1 MVQALANNNINLT
14 TPEPVKVQDNA
25 SVLDFQRV
33 FDNKT
38 ASEEQASVNVE
49 IEEDTVV
56 SEEETA
62 ATITSEVEAEQV
74 LSGILQMIGVNEVV
88 NEGVGV
94 NEGALESDL
103 QAGEEI
109 KQAVETEE
117 MPEISGEEDITVEI
131 PLKITNDIDT
141 KTSTAVQT
149 KPTETKE
156 TSKSEEGKA
165 LEEIVDEDI
174 LKELNIE
181 ALESEAGNA
190 GSDLMK
196 NQTPQE
202 QGLKVML
209 QADVD
214 FTEVKPE
221 IKTAETQTA
230 SKTVQTQEANPSKII
245 EQITKQMEGMKS
257 GSKISMVLNPE
268 SLGKVSIQLINTK
281 EGLSAQFT
289 VATQEARNLIM
300 KGLEGLKEN
309 LLSYGVNVDN
319 VSVKLSDTQESEYNP
334 DWTEGENQGQNK
346 REQGSQKER
355 KDREQFEQ
363 AMAFAENG
371 EV

>member
-1 MVQALANNNINLT
+1 
-14 TPEPVKVQDNA
+14 
-25 SVLDFQRV
+25 
-33 FDNKT
+33 
-38 ASEEQASVNVE
+38 
-49 IEEDTVV
+49 
-56 SEEETA
+56 
-62 ATITSEVEAEQV
+62 
-74 LSGILQMIGVNEVV
+74 MIGVNEVV

-214 FTEVKPE
+214 FTEVK
-221 IKTAETQTA
+221 K
-230 SKTVQTQEANPSKII
+230 
-245 EQITKQMEGMKS
+245 
-257 GSKISMVLNPE
+257 L
-268 SLGKVSIQLINTK
+268 IQ
-281 EGLSAQFT
+281 
-289 VATQEARNLIM
+289 
-300 KGLEGLKEN
+300 
-309 LLSYGVNVDN
+309 
-319 VSVKLSDTQESEYNP
+319 VKLL
-334 DWTEGENQGQNK
+334 NK
-346 REQGSQKER
+346 LQSKW
-355 KDREQFEQ
+355 K
-363 AMAFAENG
+363 
-371 EV
+371 V

>member
-62 ATITSEVEAEQV
+62 ETITSEVEAEQV

-174 LKELNIE
+174 LRELNIE
-181 ALESEAGNA
+181 VLESEAGNA

-230 SKTVQTQEANPSKII
+230 SKPVQTQEANPSKII

-300 KGLEGLKEN
+300 KGLEGLKET
-309 LLSYGVNVDN
+309 LLSHGVNVDN
-319 VSVKLSDTQESEYNP
+319 VSVKLNDTQESEYNP